1 MSRSSQSFAMT
12 ARYRRAARQTK
23 RKAHLHGTI
32 ISHHPAI
39 VSLFAPVNV
48 QKFHDIT
55 AQHAV
60 DEKED
65 TGIAF
70 TRLKTVLLWLRTDFR
85 IEIGGLPVLYYFH
98 KSIIKREPPFPV
110 RQLHGS

>member
-1 MSRSSQSFAMT
+1 MSRASQSFAMT
-12 ARYRRAARQTK
+12 ARYRHAARPTK

-39 VSLFAPVNV
+39 VSLFAPVNA

-65 TGIAF
+65 SLFGQPPGM
-70 TRLKTVLLWLRTDFR
+70 RDFR
-85 IEIGGLPVLYYFH
+85 TIQFPGWITDGPTMPAMPADEANRTREALRPAG
-98 KSIIKREPPFPV
+98 SI
-110 RQLHGS
+110 